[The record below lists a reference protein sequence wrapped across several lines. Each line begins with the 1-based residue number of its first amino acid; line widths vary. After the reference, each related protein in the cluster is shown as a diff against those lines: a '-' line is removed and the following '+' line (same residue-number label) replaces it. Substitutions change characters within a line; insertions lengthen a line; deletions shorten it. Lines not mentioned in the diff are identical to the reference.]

1 MKQYVVLLLTGFS
14 LVGGAACTGSS
25 AAFTAPS
32 PVGAPAAL
40 DARPS
45 LGTIVDI
52 ATGNPNFSTLVAA
65 LDRAGLVATFQ
76 GSRHY
81 TVFAPTNAAFDA
93 AAAALVGPGATG
105 LDLVNGLPIE
115 ALAAV
120 LSYHVTR
127 GDRNATSVVS
137 AGSVVML
144 DKNAATISVANGG
157 AKIDNANIVTTDL
170 RASNG
175 IVHVID
181 AVLLPPSLQ

>member
-52 ATGNPNFSTLVAA
+52 ATA